1 MPLRTIVIQVGVE
14 SSWFPYQLAVQRNT
28 TSRFASLILATALLQ
43 MLSAEHLSVRVL
55 SSDQSQPSLETV
67 LARAAA
73 YVASFSRQLSGIV
86 SEEFYIQE
94 VRHTYPAASATRLN
108 RRELRSDFL
117 LVLPAGADR
126 YVEFRD
132 VFEVDGNPVRDRSE
146 RLTRLFLNPDAN
158 ADQMRAIIDESA
170 RLNIGADIPRNINT
184 PMLPLHF
191 LLPVQQ
197 PRFKFR
203 RSDRKSPN
211 LTGYDAPRGGTA
223 RFRASTEV
231 WVVEFEETRRGT
243 IIRTHEGRD
252 FPATGRFWIEP
263 DTGTV
268 MMTELIMDRG
278 SVRALIDVSYESEP
292 LLGFQGP
299 GRDARAIPHAG
310 PSGSTAWRGMASS
323 GSFRCE
329 RTRPSRR
336 RTARNANR
344 QPSTK
349 SWLRASRSRR

>member
-1 MPLRTIVIQVGVE
+1 MNPERSRRV
-14 SSWFPYQLAVQRNT
+14 PRKT
-28 TSRFASLILATALLQ
+28 TSGFASLILATALLQ
-43 MLSAEHLSVRVL
+43 TLSAEHLSVRVL
-55 SSDQSQPSLETV
+55 ASDQSQPSLETV

-94 VRHTYPAASATRLN
+94 VRHTYAAASATRLN

-132 VFEVDGNPVRDRSE
+132 VYEVDGNPVRDRSE

-158 ADQMRAIIDESA
+158 ADQMRAIIEESA

-191 LLPVQQ
+191 LLSAQQ
-197 PRFKFR
+197 PRFKFKR
-203 RSDRKSPN
+203 GDQKGPN

-223 RFRASTEV
+223 SFRASTEV

-263 DTGTV
+263 ETGTV

-292 LLGFQGP
+292 LLGFRVPVEMRERYLTRTERIDGVARYGKFRQFQVRTDETIEAP
-299 GRDARAIPHAG
+299 GEKPRKPPR
-310 PSGSTAWRGMASS
+310 
-323 GSFRCE
+323 
-329 RTRPSRR
+329 
-336 RTARNANR
+336 
-344 QPSTK
+344 
-349 SWLRASRSRR
+349 L